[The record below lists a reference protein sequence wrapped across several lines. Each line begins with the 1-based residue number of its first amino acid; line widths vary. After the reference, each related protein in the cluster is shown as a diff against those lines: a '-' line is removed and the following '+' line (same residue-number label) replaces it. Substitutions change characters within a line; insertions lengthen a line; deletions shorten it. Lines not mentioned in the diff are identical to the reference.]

1 MKLRY
6 NDYRLPSES
15 EPQQALMLT
24 WPHQNTDWKDYL
36 DEITAVYIAM
46 ADAITKQED
55 LWIVTPQKQ
64 IVGQLLAQRLTMEQC
79 QRVRYFDME
88 TNDTWARD
96 HAALTLKCGE
106 EFKYLDFKFNGW
118 GEKFAW
124 QKDNAITKKMAE
136 QQAFSGVV
144 EDHNDFVLEGGS
156 IESDGEGT
164 ILTTSFCLLA
174 PHRNQPLTQ
183 EEIEQRLKNMLHA
196 DRILW
201 LNHGRLLGD
210 DTDGHIDT

>member
-64 IVGQLLAQRLTMEQC
+64 IVGQLLA
-79 QRVRYFDME
+79 
-88 TNDTWARD
+88 
-96 HAALTLKCGE
+96 
-106 EFKYLDFKFNGW
+106 
-118 GEKFAW
+118 
-124 QKDNAITKKMAE
+124 
-136 QQAFSGVV
+136 
-144 EDHNDFVLEGGS
+144 
-156 IESDGEGT
+156 
-164 ILTTSFCLLA
+164 
-174 PHRNQPLTQ
+174 
-183 EEIEQRLKNMLHA
+183 
-196 DRILW
+196 
-201 LNHGRLLGD
+201 LNHGTMPASALFRYGDERHLG
-210 DTDGHIDT
+210 TRSCCTNAEMRRRI

>member
-1 MKLRY
+1 MELCH
-6 NDYRLPSES
+6 NDYRLPAES

-24 WPHQNTDWKDYL
+24 WPHPNTDWKDCL

-64 IVGQLLAQRLTMEQC
+64 VVGQLLAQRLTVEQC

-118 GEKFAW
+118 ARSLHGKR
-124 QKDNAITKKMAE
+124 
-136 QQAFSGVV
+136 
-144 EDHNDFVLEGGS
+144 
-156 IESDGEGT
+156 T
-164 ILTTSFCLLA
+164 I
-174 PHRNQPLTQ
+174 PLP
-183 EEIEQRLKNMLHA
+183 RKWPSSKLFRA
-196 DRILW
+196 
-201 LNHGRLLGD
+201 
-210 DTDGHIDT
+210 